1 MQTYKNEKQVTDALR
16 LLAAQDSVLAAALQ
30 RHGPP
35 PMRQLAEGFIGLT
48 RLLIGQQVSTAAAAT
63 IRERFESLLDE
74 EDEAAAPYAL
84 LALPEE
90 AVAACGISRAKQNY
104 MRHLAEA
111 IVSDGLDLA
120 ALRQA
125 DNETVYQ
132 KLTQL
137 KGVGPW
143 TAQCYL
149 LFSLGRADM
158 FPGGDLAL
166 QQAIKLLYGLN
177 DKPSADEAAEFALRW
192 QPHRGAAAR
201 FLWHYYNGE
210 LAAARQKKAEKSD
223 I

>member
-16 LLAAQDSVLAAALQ
+16 LLAAQDAVLAAALETY
-30 RHGPP
+30 GTP
-35 PMRQLAEGFIGLT
+35 PMRKLAEGFIGLT
-48 RLLIGQQVSTAAAAT
+48 RLLISQQVSTAAAAT
-63 IRERFESLLDE
+63 IQQRFEDLLDE
-74 EDEAAAPYAL
+74 TDETAAPYAL
-84 LALPEE
+84 LALSEE

-111 IVSDGLDLA
+111 IISDGLDLA
-120 ALRQA
+120 ALRKA
-125 DNETVYQ
+125 DNETVYRI
-132 KLTQL
+132 LTQV
-137 KGVGPW
+137 KGIGPW

-166 QQAIKLLYGLN
+166 QHAIKLLYGLAE
-177 DKPSADEAAEFALRW
+177 KPSADEAAAFALRW

-210 LAAARQKKAEKSD
+210 LAAARQKKSKKE
-223 I
+223 